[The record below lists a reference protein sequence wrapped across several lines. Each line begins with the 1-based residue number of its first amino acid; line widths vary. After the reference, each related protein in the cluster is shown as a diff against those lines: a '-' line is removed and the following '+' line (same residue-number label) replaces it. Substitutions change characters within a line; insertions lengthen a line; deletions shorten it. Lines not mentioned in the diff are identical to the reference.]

1 MFLTFRRCHCRLN
14 AWTLMQELAMLGQH
28 LLSDSL
34 GEAAAQAGSGAP
46 GSFATTNNIPTEVLV
61 TAARQHLMSAEA
73 LQLQIPHVALLLADY
88 QQLAASYHAH
98 LMLSRWVR
106 DAACMCAFVGME
118 VH

>member
-1 MFLTFRRCHCRLN
+1 
-14 AWTLMQELAMLGQH
+14 MLGQH

-34 GEAAAQAGSGAP
+34 GAAAVQAGSSAP
-46 GSFATTNNIPTEVLV
+46 GSFASNSSIPTEVLV

-98 LMLSRWVR
+98 LMLSRWVGYATSER
-106 DAACMCAFVGME
+106 KHNLPISHCSQRQFLARGAVCWVGKGH
-118 VH
+118 V